1 MIRKSYKDSNGKI
14 ACPMNGTSYLTL
26 KGKLTN
32 WTSEDIVKIAKDN
45 IETIIEPIRE
55 DLAEQTYWN
64 VIGSSTDGSIDKS
77 NGNGILEFKKIG
89 ENSTKE
95 EDGDYEWE
103 IL

>member
-1 MIRKSYKDSNGKI
+1 MVRKTCLGVNESTE
-14 ACPMNGTSYLTL
+14 CPMKCSNYITL
-26 KGKLTN
+26 KGKLVN
-32 WTSEDIVKIAKDN
+32 WTGEDIIKIARDN